1 MSLDDKRWT
10 QKAQE
15 LKFTQLDSARRQAE
29 GWRTGLGGLTALLS
43 AVLIVKGRDNIT
55 NLAPGARWT
64 VVLLLGLALTMLV
77 TATLLAVR
85 AASGRPGQEILRT
98 GEALR
103 AWTRAEIRRIS
114 RAIRGA
120 TWLATLAV
128 VCVAV
133 AIGTTWLGPPA
144 KLEPALVDVQHQGG
158 RMCGEFTGADSR
170 NLSVKTAGHTDTVLL
185 STVVSVRPVNKCS

>member
-1 MSLDDKRWT
+1 MSLDEKRWT

-55 NLAPGARWT
+55 ALAPGVRWA
-64 VVLLLGLALTMLV
+64 VVLLLGLALAMLM

-85 AASGRPGQEILRT
+85 AASGRPGQKILRT

-103 AWTRAEIRRIS
+103 AWTRAEIRRVS
-114 RAIRGA
+114 RAIRRA

-128 VCVAV
+128 ACVAM
-133 AIGTTWLGPPA
+133 AIGTTWLGPSA
-144 KLEPALVDVQHQGG
+144 KPEPALVDVRYQGG
-158 RMCGEFTGADSR
+158 RTCGALTGVDR
-170 NLSVKTAGHTDTVLL
+170 HTLTLKTAGRTDAIVLATVI
-185 STVVSVRPVNKCS
+185 SVRPVDKCS